1 MTTEN
6 LLERFLRY
14 VKTNTRSNP
23 NSKTIPSDPKEV
35 AFLNQLKQEA
45 IKMGLQKVRTNPKD
59 GYVFV
64 ELPANDNQ
72 NRDKIGFI
80 AHVDSAD
87 FNSENIQPQIIE
99 DYDGHSVIDLDQKG
113 QYQLDPS
120 VFPSLK
126 NHAGQTLITTDG
138 STLLG
143 ADDKSGVAEIM
154 DAMQYLIDHP
164 EIKHG
169 DIVIAFGPDEE
180 IGTGADHF
188 NVKDF
193 GAKYAYTVDG
203 GPLGDLEYE
212 TFNAAAADIKFNG
225 TNVHPAEAKDVM
237 VNASQ
242 LAMDLHEQLPDD
254 ERPENTEGREGF
266 YLLTDMKGTIDNAT
280 LNYIIRDFDRD
291 QFEKRKTVIKD
302 LADKF
307 NQKYGKN
314 RVEINIYDQYYNM
327 ADVLK
332 KDLTP
337 VNLVE
342 TAMKQVGITPH
353 VFPVRGG
360 TDGSKISFLGTP
372 TPNIFAGPENMH
384 GRFEYV
390 SLQTMQ
396 KAVELIVQIVQDV
409 PVNK

>member
-169 DIVIAFGPDEE
+169 DIVIAFGLMKKLE
-180 IGTGADHF
+180 
-188 NVKDF
+188 
-193 GAKYAYTVDG
+193 
-203 GPLGDLEYE
+203 LG
-212 TFNAAAADIKFNG
+212 
-225 TNVHPAEAKDVM
+225 
-237 VNASQ
+237 
-242 LAMDLHEQLPDD
+242 
-254 ERPENTEGREGF
+254 
-266 YLLTDMKGTIDNAT
+266 
-280 LNYIIRDFDRD
+280 
-291 QFEKRKTVIKD
+291 
-302 LADKF
+302 
-307 NQKYGKN
+307 
-314 RVEINIYDQYYNM
+314 
-327 ADVLK
+327 
-332 KDLTP
+332 
-337 VNLVE
+337 
-342 TAMKQVGITPH
+342 
-353 VFPVRGG
+353 
-360 TDGSKISFLGTP
+360 
-372 TPNIFAGPENMH
+372 
-384 GRFEYV
+384 
-390 SLQTMQ
+390 
-396 KAVELIVQIVQDV
+396 
-409 PVNK
+409 